1 MRKKRYV
8 VKQRSRMILR
18 IGILALGALLAIGL
32 VFGLIHLLKSTKKGA
47 KELTELP
54 FTDTANY
61 AYTGSGFLYFQ
72 EGKLYYMDI
81 ADGRK
86 DTSYKINT
94 DELKLT
100 ASPGISVLY
109 HDTAVQIV
117 GSEAPIVVSGKVLG
131 VKCSQ
136 AHVAVLRED
145 SAGKTAIV
153 IYDGAGTQ
161 TDQMDF
167 DAADLID
174 FGFSNRQDETLWT
187 LEMDLSAST
196 PVCTIT
202 TYNLATKRTTGVI
215 NVQNQLT
222 GDVIFTDKSLFLSG
236 TSDLIRYTLAG
247 SSEVY
252 RISVYGWKLADS
264 SIGESPILLYKQ
276 RGGNNS
282 ILKLYTVPEGDVGS
296 AAISTVHPPEGALA
310 EFLIKGKLM
319 IYTPTAAYTYT
330 AGGKLLAVEE
340 LPIKI
345 DGAQKLSESHIL
357 LSSGGSL
364 YVSVTR

>member
-61 AYTGSGFLYFQ
+61 TYTGSGFLYFQ

-187 LEMDLSAST
+187 LKMDLSAST

-276 RGGNNS
+276 RGGSNS

-319 IYTPTAAYTYT
+319 IYTPTAAYTYS
-330 AGGKLLAVEE
+330 AAGKLLSRDD
-340 LPIKI
+340 LPIEI
-345 DGAQKLSESHIL
+345 DGAKKLSDNHIM
-357 LSSGGSL
+357 LSREGKL
-364 YVSVTR
+364 YISVTK

>member
-1 MRKKRYV
+1 M
-8 VKQRSRMILR
+8 
-18 IGILALGALLAIGL
+18 
-32 VFGLIHLLKSTKKGA
+32 
-47 KELTELP
+47 
-54 FTDTANY
+54 
-61 AYTGSGFLYFQ
+61 
-72 EGKLYYMDI
+72 
-81 ADGRK
+81 
-86 DTSYKINT
+86 
-94 DELKLT
+94 
-100 ASPGISVLY
+100 LY

-247 SSEVY
+247 SSEAY

-276 RGGNNS
+276 RGGSNS

-357 LSSGGSL
+357 LSSGDSL

>member
-72 EGKLYYMDI
+72 EGKLFYKDI
-81 ADGRK
+81 ADSRK

-236 TSDLIRYTLAG
+236 TS
-247 SSEVY
+247 V
-252 RISVYGWKLADS
+252 
-264 SIGESPILLYKQ
+264 
-276 RGGNNS
+276 
-282 ILKLYTVPEGDVGS
+282 
-296 AAISTVHPPEGALA
+296 
-310 EFLIKGKLM
+310 
-319 IYTPTAAYTYT
+319 
-330 AGGKLLAVEE
+330 
-340 LPIKI
+340 
-345 DGAQKLSESHIL
+345 
-357 LSSGGSL
+357 
-364 YVSVTR
+364 

>member
-174 FGFSNRQDETLWT
+174 FGFSNRQDDTLWT

-222 GDVIFTDKSLFLSG
+222 GDVIFTDKSLFLS
-236 TSDLIRYTLAG
+236 
-247 SSEVY
+247 
-252 RISVYGWKLADS
+252 
-264 SIGESPILLYKQ
+264 PILLYKQ
-276 RGGNNS
+276 RGGSNS

-357 LSSGGSL
+357 LSSGDSL